1 MKIKEIEQ
9 KLNISRANIRFYEK
23 EGLLFP
29 KKNENDYREYSDE
42 DLKRL
47 KQIIVFRKLNISLE
61 EIKKIFNESISLKE
75 ISFNKIKQ
83 IEDEINILN
92 GAKKI
97 CEMIQKNDVDITE
110 FNEDEYL
117 LLIEK
122 EEGNGKMFYNF
133 VKDYVLL
140 NNEEEYLKFLEKY
153 DDYMNAE
160 NGKLKKRIKLLLG
173 ILQGIITFAVFVLL
187 EYLFSENI
195 DYVSAI
201 SCAIILPLVNILFDK
216 YFMKKDENKFK
227 I

>member
-29 KKNENDYREYSDE
+29 KRNENDYREYSDE